1 MKMKIAIIGS
11 GNVGK
16 ALASSARRAGH
27 DVTMT
32 SRHKEKA
39 ANAAKEVDARPVDSN
54 ADAVKNADL
63 VILAVPATAM
73 DEVVADLDK
82 QLDGKVV
89 VDVSNRVDPQNPAK
103 VLDGTSMAERIQSM
117 VPRAHVVKAFNT
129 AFASRQADPHIEGMA
144 VDAYVAGD
152 DEQAKKKVL
161 DLASSMGFRPIDAGP
176 LAMARVLEGMA
187 LLNIM
192 LQIRN
197 KWPWQHGWK
206 LVGEPAA

>member
-1 MKMKIAIIGS
+1 MKIAIIGS

-32 SRHKEKA
+32 SRHKDKA
-39 ANAAKEVDARPVDSN
+39 ANAAKEVDAKPVDSN
-54 ADAVKNADL
+54 TEAVRNADL

-89 VDVSNRVDPQNPAK
+89 VDVSNRVEAQNPAK
-103 VLDGTSMAERIQSM
+103 VLDGSSMSEHIQSL

-129 AFASRQADPHIEGMA
+129 AFASRQANPKVDGMV

-152 DEQAKKKVL
+152 DEQAKKQVL
-161 DLASSMGFRPIDAGP
+161 DFAKSIGFRPIDAGP
-176 LAMARVLEGMA
+176 LVMARVLEGMA

-197 KWPWQHGWK
+197 QWPWQQGWK
-206 LVGEPAA
+206 LVGQPAA